1 MGNCPTTPSE
11 FAARSL
17 DPLCNG
23 QRMWTTFLFSSLFT
37 LFGGWIIILI
47 YDFTKALL
55 IKQRRLKLISTI
67 KYYSHTEEFTTK
79 RTSLLWTQTD
89 RLNNDSNEDYFS
101 WLQAIKEW
109 ENNLISG
116 QTKMG
121 KTLVGVIFIC
131 SIASLILYFADTKNT
146 FVESCTEFNK
156 SFTMQ
161 ADLGLNVLFLVY
173 FFLRFTASQHKRRF
187 WFSLYSIVDMF
198 TIPPS
203 FVALYLNR
211 NWIGFRFLRAIR
223 IMNTPD
229 ILQYMGLIEQPR
241 TIRIVQLASRF
252 IAVWV
257 AAAGVVHLA
266 ENSGD
271 FFCNFENAQE
281 LDIFSA
287 IYFMI
292 VTMTTVEI
300 NIKVGYGDVFCKTY
314 IGKLF
319 MLLFLIG
326 GLAFFAAMIPE
337 FSTLFGSHG
346 EYAGRYRIV
355 KGKRHVIICGHITP
369 HSMTSFLRDFLH
381 KDRDQAEEL
390 DIVIINKKV
399 PGIEMEALLKRYY
412 SKVKYY
418 IGTVMNIA
426 DLHRIQVDKATAC
439 LIIADKECP
448 DPDGDDSANIMRV
461 ISLKNFNQR
470 IRVLLQLLHYKNKM
484 NVASIPGWSSKDG
497 DEIICIAELKLGLI
511 GMSCVVPGFSTMM
524 TNIFRMSAYKSRA
537 AQELTQSWQWRE
549 LYHRGAAMEMYLEEL
564 PRSFYGKS
572 FTEVALIC
580 FKLRVMILA
589 VEMKHTDENGNTR
602 MIVEVAPR
610 SDCTII
616 CGTRA
621 FMVCSSSED
630 AKRVKHY
637 CAICYP
643 DIDQLIETQL
653 KRMKRC
659 RHDTISDETLIASP
673 APTEKEKSK
682 STILRLL
689 EGDVRRPLLNSL
701 FEQPDSISLTQSEQI
716 PEENLSNFDST
727 GMFYFTPPRP
737 IEEAVLHMESL
748 RERRLAFRRQN
759 TIRKDKYQSDQLR
772 GFVLPTHPV
781 HFQDHVIVCLH
792 ADKSSPTIGL
802 RNFVMPLRA
811 SSFHRH
817 ELPTIIFVTD
827 LDYIKHEWDMIST
840 FPDIYILNGSPSN
853 PYNLQLI
860 CIQDCRQ
867 CVIIS
872 TLDRENQDT
881 YLVDKSSVLCTLNI
895 RQIEMKSAGFVSI
908 MNLTGQNSF
917 DINTN
922 QAMVLLQNK
931 IRTLTTLTVDSNV
944 QYVEQGDTDEVELE
958 FFLTTPFASGSA
970 FADSVLDCILSC
982 AYYND
987 NAVNLL
993 RNILTGGV
1001 DLQLEEILAEG
1012 GGFTQCESVDI
1023 LKKRN
1028 RARVAIL
1035 EIRELIPDIDS
1046 RTNPVTFNVLFC
1058 EVIQRFH
1065 MIVMGIYRLLDILI
1079 RNDPTVDVNKIPGG
1093 HKRIVICYPPYNY
1106 HMDPSD
1112 MVYVMQQSRPYNG
1125 HYSRQNSSITAI
1137 QTR

>member
-1 MGNCPTTPSE
+1 MGSCPSAPTE
-11 FAARSL
+11 FATNSL

-23 QRMWTTFLFSSLFT
+23 ERMWTTFLFSSLFT
-37 LFGGWIIILI
+37 LFGGWFIILI
-47 YDFTKALL
+47 YDFTKALI
-55 IKQRRLKLISTI
+55 IKPRRLKLIAAVKHLCRVNDFSV
-67 KYYSHTEEFTTK
+67 
-79 RTSLLWTQTD
+79 RRPSLPYTVSN
-89 RLNNDSNEDYFS
+89 RGNDETNEDYFS
-101 WLQAIKEW
+101 WLQAVKEW

-121 KTLVGVIFIC
+121 KTLVGIIFIG
-131 SIASLILYFADTKNT
+131 SIASLILYFVDTKNAYI
-146 FVESCTEFNK
+146 ESCTDINK

-161 ADLGLNVLFLVY
+161 ADLGLNVLFLIY

-229 ILQYMGLIEQPR
+229 ILQYMGLIERPR

-252 IAVWV
+252 IAVWI
-257 AAAGVVHLA
+257 ACAGAVHLA

-281 LDIFSA
+281 IDVFNA

-292 VTMTTVEI
+292 VTMTTV
-300 NIKVGYGDVFCKTY
+300 GYGDVYCKTY
-314 IGKLF
+314 IGKFF
-319 MLLFLIG
+319 MLMFLIG
-326 GLAFFAAMIPE
+326 GLAFFATMIPE
-337 FSTLFGSHG
+337 FSTLFGNTG
-346 EYAGRYRIV
+346 QYAGRYRIV

-369 HSMTSFLRDFLH
+369 HSMTTFLRDFLH

-390 DIVIINKKV
+390 DVVIINKKT
-399 PGIEMEALLKRYY
+399 PEIEMEALLKRYY
-412 SKVKYY
+412 TKVQYFV
-418 IGTVMNIA
+418 GTVMNVA

-470 IRVLLQLLHYKNKM
+470 TRVLLQLLHYKNKM
-484 NVASIPGWSSKDG
+484 NVASIPGWSAKDG

-511 GMSCVVPGFSTMM
+511 GMSCTVPGFCTMM
-524 TNIFRMSAYKSRA
+524 TNIFRMSAYKTRSS
-537 AQELTQSWQWRE
+537 QEMTQAWHWRE

-564 PRSFYGKS
+564 PHSFYGKT
-572 FTEVALIC
+572 FTEMALIC

-602 MIVEVAPR
+602 MIVEVAPK
-610 SDCTII
+610 DGCII
-616 CGTRA
+616 LSGTRA

-630 AKRVKHY
+630 AKRVKYY
-637 CAICYP
+637 CSICYP
-643 DIDQLIETQL
+643 NIDNLKPTQV
-653 KRMKRC
+653 KRMRKC
-659 RHDTISDETLIASP
+659 RHTAVSEEMVPIDIRSVSQSSIG
-673 APTEKEKSK
+673 KEKNK
-682 STILRLL
+682 NPIVRLL
-689 EGDVRRPLLNSL
+689 EGDVHRPLLICQP
-701 FEQPDSISLTQSEQI
+701 EQTDSTSLTQSE
-716 PEENLSNFDST
+716 PPTDENMSNFDST
-727 GMFYFTPPRP
+727 GMFYYTPPRR

-759 TIRKDKYQSDQLR
+759 TMRDGKTVGFQQSHFTQ
-772 GFVLPTHPV
+772 PTHPV

-811 SSFHRH
+811 SSFHRQ

-827 LDYIKHEWDMIST
+827 LDYIRNEWDMICT

-872 TLDRENQDT
+872 TLDRENLDT

-895 RQIEMKSAGFVSI
+895 RQIEMKSAGYVSV
-908 MNLTGQNSF
+908 MNLTGQNTF
-917 DINTN
+917 DMNTN
-922 QAMVLLQNK
+922 QTRALLQNT
-931 IRTLTTLTVDSNV
+931 IRTLTTLTIDSNV

-958 FFLTTPFASGSA
+958 FYLTTPFASGAA

-1012 GGFTQCESVDI
+1012 GGFTRCESIDI

-1028 RARVAIL
+1028 RARVAVL
-1035 EIRELIPDIDS
+1035 EIRELIPDIDI
-1046 RTNPVTFNVLFC
+1046 RTDPITFSVLFC
-1058 EVIQRFH
+1058 EAIQRHH
-1065 MIVMGIYRLLDILI
+1065 MIVMGIYRLLDVLL
-1079 RNDPTVDVNKIPGG
+1079 RNDPKTNTKQFIGG
-1093 HKRIVICYPPYNY
+1093 HKRIVICYPPYDY

-1112 MVYVMQQSRPYNG
+1112 MVYVMQQSRPYLDQL
-1125 HYSRQNSSITAI
+1125 SRQNSCSSP

>member
-11 FAARSL
+11 FASSSL

-23 QRMWTTFLFSSLFT
+23 ERMWTTFLFSSLFT
-37 LFGGWIIILI
+37 LFGGWFIILI
-47 YDFTKALL
+47 YDFMKMLL
-55 IKQRRLKLISTI
+55 IKRRRSRFIATCKH
-67 KYYSHTEEFTTK
+67 YSRVNEFSIRRQSLPWTAPDRGNEEL
-79 RTSLLWTQTD
+79 S
-89 RLNNDSNEDYFS
+89 EDYFS

-121 KTLVGVIFIC
+121 KTLVGVVFIC
-131 SIASLILYFADTKNT
+131 SIASLILYFVDTKNAYI
-146 FVESCTEFNK
+146 ESCTEFSK

-229 ILQYMGLIEQPR
+229 ILQYMGLIERPR

-257 AAAGVVHLA
+257 AAAGAVHLA

-271 FFCNFENAQE
+271 FFCNFQNAQE
-281 LDIFSA
+281 LDVFNA

-292 VTMTTVEI
+292 VTMTT
-300 NIKVGYGDVFCKTY
+300 VGYGDVFCKTY

-319 MLLFLIG
+319 MLMFLIG
-326 GLAFFAAMIPE
+326 GLAFFATMIPE
-337 FSTLFGSHG
+337 FSSLFGSTG
-346 EYAGRYRIV
+346 QYSGRYRIV
-355 KGKRHVIICGHITP
+355 KGKQHVIICGHITP
-369 HSMTSFLRDFLH
+369 HSMTTFLRDFLH

-390 DIVIINKKV
+390 DIVIINKKT
-399 PGIEMEALLKRYY
+399 PEIEMEALLKRYY
-412 SKVKYY
+412 TKVQYFV
-418 IGTVMNIA
+418 GTVMNVA
-426 DLHRIQVDKATAC
+426 DLHRIQVNKATAC

-470 IRVLLQLLHYKNKM
+470 IRVLLQLLQYKNKM

-511 GMSCVVPGFSTMM
+511 GMSCAVPGFCTMM
-524 TNIFRMSAYKSRA
+524 TNIFRMSAYKTRQS
-537 AQELTQSWQWRE
+537 QELTQAWHWRE

-564 PRSFYGKS
+564 PRSFQGKT
-572 FTEVALIC
+572 FIEAALIC
-580 FKLRVMILA
+580 FKLRVMLLA
-589 VEMKHTDENGNTR
+589 VEIKHVDDNGNTR
-602 MIVEVAPR
+602 LIVEVAPKD
-610 SDCTII
+610 DCII
-616 CGTRA
+616 LSGTRA

-630 AKRVKHY
+630 AKRVKFY
-637 CAICYP
+637 CAVCYP
-643 DIDQLIETQL
+643 NVDQLTVAQL
-653 KRMKRC
+653 KRMRRC
-659 RHDTISDETLIASP
+659 RHTIVADDVAPMETLAESQLSIG
-673 APTEKEKSK
+673 KEKSK
-682 STILRLL
+682 NNIVRLL
-689 EGDVRRPLLNSL
+689 EGDVRRPLLICQS
-701 FEQPDSISLTQSEQI
+701 EPTDTVSLTHSE
-716 PEENLSNFDST
+716 PPTDENMSSFDST
-727 GMFYFTPPRP
+727 GMFYFVPPRR

-759 TIRKDKYQSDQLR
+759 TVKDGKPFDYQRSH
-772 GFVLPTHPV
+772 FVPPTHPV
-781 HFQDHVIVCLH
+781 RFQDHVIVCLH
-792 ADKSSPTIGL
+792 ADHSSPTIGL

-811 SSFHRH
+811 SSFHRN
-817 ELPTIIFVTD
+817 ELPIIIFVTD
-827 LDYIKHEWDMIST
+827 LDYIKHEWDMIAT

-872 TLDRENQDT
+872 TLDRDNQDT

-895 RQIEMKSAGFVSI
+895 RQIEMKSAGFVSV
-908 MNLTGQNSF
+908 MNLTGQSTL
-917 DINTN
+917 DMHTN
-922 QAMVLLQNK
+922 QTMALLQNK
-931 IRTLTTLTVDSNV
+931 IRTLTTLTIDSNV
-944 QYVEQGDTDEVELE
+944 QYVEQGDTDEVDLE
-958 FFLTTPFASGSA
+958 FYLTTPFASGAA

-1001 DLQLEEILAEG
+1001 DVQLEEILAEG
-1012 GGFTQCESVDI
+1012 GGFTQCESTDI

-1028 RARVAIL
+1028 RARVAVL
-1035 EIRELIPDIDS
+1035 EIRELIPDIDI
-1046 RTNPVTFNVLFC
+1046 RTTPVTFSVLFC
-1058 EVIQRFH
+1058 EAIQRYQ
-1065 MIVMGIYRLLDILI
+1065 MIVMGIYRLLDVLL
-1079 RNDPTVDVNKIPGG
+1079 RNDPTANINRLTGG
-1093 HKRIVICYPPYNY
+1093 HKRIVLCYPPYNY

-1112 MVYVMQQSRPYNG
+1112 MIYVMQQSRPHNDQF
-1125 HYSRQNSSITAI
+1125 SRQNSESISQI
-1137 QTR
+1137 R